1 MPALTVTAPVAD
13 RSLVT
18 VARVRAEL
26 GITEADLS
34 TEVLTDW
41 IRDDSDAVCAACGA
55 AADQKRRRTFLEEAV
70 TITFSPLEVRTAR
83 RLVLPWRPAL
93 DAFTVDVRV
102 GGVLLDAE
110 AWHLD
115 PAALLLSRRDGCS
128 WGGGGGWNDDVV
140 ITGTAGWVPDEVPAS
155 LRQGVLRLVRLR
167 WEGKGRDLTLKAIS
181 TEGAVREE
189 FWIGGTGPGGS
200 GIPADIMAALRAE
213 GLVAPAMG

>member
-1 MPALTVTAPVAD
+1 MPALTVAAPVAD

-55 AADQKRRRTFLEEAV
+55 AADQKRRRTFLAEAV

-93 DAFTVDVRV
+93 EDITVGVRV
-102 GGVLLDAE
+102 GGALLDAQ

-115 PAALLLSRRDGCS
+115 PAALLLSRRDGGS
-128 WGGGGGWNDDVV
+128 WGGCSWTDDVV
-140 ITGTAGWVPDEVPAS
+140 ITGTAGWEPDEVPAS
-155 LRQGVLRLVRLR
+155 LRQAVLRLVRLR

-189 FWIGGTGPGGS
+189 FWIGGTGPGGN

>member
-1 MPALTVTAPVAD
+1 MPALTVAAPVTD

-55 AADQKRRRTFLEEAV
+55 AADQKRRRTFLAEAV
-70 TITFSPLEVRTAR
+70 TIVYSPAEARAAR

-93 DAFTVDVRV
+93 DATTVAVTV
-102 GGVLLDAE
+102 GGTVLE
-110 AWHLD
+110 AGTWDLD
-115 PAALLLSRRDGCS
+115 PDALLLARR
-128 WGGGGGWNDDVV
+128 GGGCWGDGVA
-140 ITGTAGWVPDEVPAS
+140 ITGTAGWNPPDVPAS
-155 LRQGVLRLVRLR
+155 LRQAVLRLVRLR
-167 WEGKGRDLTLKAIS
+167 WEGMGRDLTLKAIS

-189 FWIGGTGPGGS
+189 YWIGGTGPGGS